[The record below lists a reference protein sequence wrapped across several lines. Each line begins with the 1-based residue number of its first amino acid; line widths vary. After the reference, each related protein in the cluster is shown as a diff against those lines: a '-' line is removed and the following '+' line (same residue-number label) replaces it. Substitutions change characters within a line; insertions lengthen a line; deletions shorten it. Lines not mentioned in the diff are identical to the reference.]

1 MKAFGY
7 AASRLL
13 PLAAGAGFSAANLHN
28 LAGVATGIL
37 TAIYTAFITIEAG
50 LRVLEKWH
58 ARKAAR
64 GSPRTKADA

>member
-13 PLAAGAGFSAANLHN
+13 PLAAGAGFSAANLNN
-28 LAGVATGIL
+28 LAGIVTGVL

-50 LRVLEKWH
+50 LRVLEKIELKR
-58 ARKAAR
+58 AQKA
-64 GSPRTKADA
+64 KQ